1 MSKKIKY
8 IISISVVIL
17 IMTIGII
24 TLILGLV
31 PVGSNDA
38 INLPNTV
45 YIYTDLLNDE
55 KIPLYRRDGN
65 ESDTEKI
72 NKIFDL
78 LNDGFSQKALSAIFK
93 GEFGAGLELE
103 QRDGR
108 IDKHKDTEDKITLLF
123 IYDQEQTAKNE
134 ETGRTYK
141 YNYLCFTV
149 VNSTEWQEI
158 VFGLNTSNQT
168 EEGEIGSTFFSYSN
182 CFKGKMKTS
191 GLYEYVYSLLEG
203 HIRK

>member
-93 GEFGAGLELE
+93 GELGAGLELE
-103 QRDGR
+103 HRGGSVE
-108 IDKHKDTEDKITLLF
+108 KYKDTEDKITLLF
-123 IYDQEQTAKNE
+123 IYDEEQTAKNE
-134 ETGRTYK
+134 KTGETYK
-141 YNYLCFTV
+141 YSFLCFTV
-149 VNSTEWQEI
+149 DNSTEWQEVI
-158 VFGLNTSNQT
+158 FGLNTSYT
-168 EEGEIGSTFFSYSN
+168 SEENEAGSKEFFYSN
-182 CFKGKMKTS
+182 RYKGKMKTS